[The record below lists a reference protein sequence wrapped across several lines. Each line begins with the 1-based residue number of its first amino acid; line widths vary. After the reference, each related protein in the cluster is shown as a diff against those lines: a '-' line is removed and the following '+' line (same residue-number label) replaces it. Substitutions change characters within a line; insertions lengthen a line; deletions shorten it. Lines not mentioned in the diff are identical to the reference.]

1 MQWREPPHAHNKSRN
16 LMIGLMWI
24 AAMWIVGGIVAMSAI
39 VWLIMKLV
47 G

>member
-1 MQWREPPHAHNKSRN
+1 
-16 LMIGLMWI
+16 
-24 AAMWIVGGIVAMSAI
+24 MWIVGGIVAMSAI